1 MLKSAAPSIGSSQ
14 SSPASHESFETAS
27 SEAIAINS
35 SPRDNSLRMISMRVQ
50 KDVISELKAIAAR
63 KGIGYQPYIRMLLT
77 EHIATA
83 QTTKG
88 HGGRS

>member
-1 MLKSAAPSIGSSQ
+1 MLKSTASSIGSSQ
-14 SSPASHESFETAS
+14 TSPASHESFEAAS
-27 SEAIAINS
+27 SETIAINS

-83 QTTKG
+83 QNAKAQN
-88 HGGRS
+88 GRS